1 MHKYL
6 LFTYLCCTT
15 IIQNKLPIM
24 IKLVKMISLAMAFII
39 GLSSCNPKKDEP
51 RKGLIPTTD
60 LLVHVESSGA
70 RALRAEDGTP
80 FKSARSVEDCMKR
93 LNALIFYLP
102 ENSEGNPSS
111 LGIKEEDKL
120 YDTHTIRIYSNYIIT
135 ERGELLHD
143 FIDGHD
149 FIFYDGRTPKEVVG
163 YIPNA
168 VMREA
173 GRKIKEAYKAGN
185 HEEVYRLM
193 QEAFV
198 AYPLTDAEYKTLK
211 AEGKL

>member
-1 MHKYL
+1 MM
-6 LFTYLCCTT
+6 
-15 IIQNKLPIM
+15 KLT
-24 IKLVKMISLAMAFII
+24 KMIALAVAVLI
-39 GLSSCNPKKDEP
+39 GLSACNPKKNEP
-51 RKGLIPTTD
+51 KKGLRQTTD
-60 LLVHVESSGA
+60 LLVHVKSSGA
-70 RALRAEDGTP
+70 RALRAEDGKP

-93 LNALIFYLP
+93 LNVLVFYEP
-102 ENSEGNPSS
+102 KFTSETS

-120 YDTHTIRIYSNYIIT
+120 YDTHTIRIYSNYIISQQ
-135 ERGELLHD
+135 GELVPA

-149 FIFYDGRTPKEVVG
+149 FIFYDARHPEEVVG

-168 VMREA
+168 VMHEA

-185 HEEVYRLM
+185 YDEVYRLM

>member
-1 MHKYL
+1 
-6 LFTYLCCTT
+6 
-15 IIQNKLPIM
+15 M
-24 IKLVKMISLAMAFII
+24 IKLTKIVALAVAVLI
-39 GLSSCNPKKDEP
+39 GLSACDTKKNEPKK
-51 RKGLIPTTD
+51 GIIPTTD
-60 LLVHVESSGA
+60 LLVHVKSSGA

-93 LNALIFYLP
+93 LNMLFFYLP
-102 ENSEGNPSS
+102 NTTSEAT
-111 LGIKEEDKL
+111 LGIKEEDKIL
-120 YDTHTIRIYSNYIIT
+120 DTHTIRIYSNYIIT
-135 ERGELLHD
+135 ERGELSLD

-149 FIFYDGRTPKEVVG
+149 FIFYDARTPKEVVG
-163 YIPNA
+163 YIPNS

-198 AYPLTDAEYKTLK
+198 AYPLTDAEYKALK

>member
-1 MHKYL
+1 MMKI
-6 LFTYLCCTT
+6 TK
-15 IIQNKLPIM
+15 IIA
-24 IKLVKMISLAMAFII
+24 LAVAVLI
-39 GLSSCNPKKDEP
+39 GLSACNPKKNEP
-51 RKGLIPTTD
+51 KKGLRQTTD
-60 LLVHVESSGA
+60 LLVHVKSSGA
-70 RALRAEDGTP
+70 RALRAEDGKP

-93 LNALIFYLP
+93 LNVLVFYSP
-102 ENSEGNPSS
+102 KFTSEIS

-120 YDTHTIRIYSNYIIT
+120 YDTHTIRIYSNYIISQQ
-135 ERGELLHD
+135 GELVPD

-149 FIFYDGRTPKEVVG
+149 FIFYDARHPEEVVG

-168 VMREA
+168 VIHEA
-173 GRKIKEAYKAGN
+173 GRKIKDAYKAGN

-198 AYPLTDAEYKTLK
+198 AYPLTDAEYKALK

>member
-1 MHKYL
+1 MMKI
-6 LFTYLCCTT
+6 T
-15 IIQNKLPIM
+15 
-24 IKLVKMISLAMAFII
+24 KMIALAVAFII
-39 GLSSCNPKKDEP
+39 GLAACDTKKNEP

-60 LLVHVESSGA
+60 LLVHVKPSGA
-70 RALRAEDGTP
+70 RALRAEDGKP

-93 LNALIFYLP
+93 LNMLIFYASN
-102 ENSEGNPSS
+102 EKYTSS

-135 ERGELLHD
+135 ERGELSPE

-168 VMREA
+168 IMREA

>member
-1 MHKYL
+1 MMKI
-6 LFTYLCCTT
+6 TK
-15 IIQNKLPIM
+15 I
-24 IKLVKMISLAMAFII
+24 VALAVAVLI
-39 GLSSCNPKKDEP
+39 GLSACNPKKNEP

-60 LLVHVESSGA
+60 LLVHVKSSGA
-70 RALRAEDGTP
+70 RALRAEDGKP

-93 LNALIFYLP
+93 LNMLFFYRP
-102 ENSEGNPSS
+102 NATSETH

-135 ERGELLHD
+135 QKGELLPD

-149 FIFYDGRTPKEVVG
+149 FIFYDARTPKEVVG

-168 VMREA
+168 IMREA

-198 AYPLTDAEYKTLK
+198 AYPLTDAEYKALK

>member
-1 MHKYL
+1 
-6 LFTYLCCTT
+6 
-15 IIQNKLPIM
+15 M
-24 IKLVKMISLAMAFII
+24 IKLTKMIALAVSLLI
-39 GLSSCNPKKDEP
+39 GLSACNPKKNEP

-60 LLVHVESSGA
+60 LLVHVKSSGA
-70 RALRAEDGTP
+70 RALRAEDGKP

-93 LNALIFYLP
+93 LNMLFFYRP
-102 ENSEGNPSS
+102 NATSETH

-135 ERGELLHD
+135 QKGELLPD

-149 FIFYDGRTPKEVVG
+149 FIFYDARTPKEVVG

-168 VMREA
+168 IMREA

-198 AYPLTDAEYKTLK
+198 AYPLTDAEYKALK

>member
-1 MHKYL
+1 MMKI
-6 LFTYLCCTT
+6 TK
-15 IIQNKLPIM
+15 IIA
-24 IKLVKMISLAMAFII
+24 LAVAVLI
-39 GLSSCNPKKDEP
+39 GLSACNPKKDEP

-60 LLVHVESSGA
+60 LLVHVKSSGA
-70 RALRAEDGTP
+70 RALKAEDGKP

-93 LNALIFYLP
+93 LNFLVFYLP
-102 ENSEGNPSS
+102 NTTTESS
-111 LGIKEEDKL
+111 LFIKEEDKL
-120 YDTHTIRIYSNYIIT
+120 FDTHTIRIYSNYIIT
-135 ERGELLHD
+135 ERGELLPD

-173 GRKIKEAYKAGN
+173 GRKIKEAYKTGN

-198 AYPLTDAEYKTLK
+198 AYPLTDTEYKALK

>member
-1 MHKYL
+1 
-6 LFTYLCCTT
+6 
-15 IIQNKLPIM
+15 M
-24 IKLVKMISLAMAFII
+24 IKLTKIVALAVALLI
-39 GLSSCNPKKDEP
+39 GLSACDTKKNEP

-60 LLVHVESSGA
+60 LLVHVKSSGA
-70 RALRAEDGTP
+70 RALRAEDGKP

-93 LNALIFYLP
+93 LNALLFYRP
-102 ENSEGNPSS
+102 NATSETS
-111 LGIKEEDKL
+111 LFIKEEDKL
-120 YDTHTIRIYSNYIIT
+120 YDTHTIRIYSNYVIT
-135 ERGELLHD
+135 QQGELLPD

-168 VMREA
+168 IMREA

-198 AYPLTDAEYKTLK
+198 AYPLTDAEYKALK

>member
-1 MHKYL
+1 MMKI
-6 LFTYLCCTT
+6 TK
-15 IIQNKLPIM
+15 IIA
-24 IKLVKMISLAMAFII
+24 LAVAVLI
-39 GLSSCNPKKDEP
+39 GLSACNPKKDEP

-60 LLVHVESSGA
+60 LLVHVKSSGA

-80 FKSARSVEDCMKR
+80 FKSARSVEECMKR
-93 LNALIFYLP
+93 LNVLVYYRP
-102 ENSEGNPSS
+102 DDSEGHPSS

-135 ERGELLHD
+135 QRGELQPD

-149 FIFYDGRTPKEVVG
+149 FIFYDGRTPSEVVG

-168 VMREA
+168 IMQEA

-198 AYPLTDAEYKTLK
+198 AYPLTDAEYKALK

>member
-1 MHKYL
+1 MM
-6 LFTYLCCTT
+6 
-15 IIQNKLPIM
+15 KLT
-24 IKLVKMISLAMAFII
+24 KMIALAVAFII
-39 GLSSCNPKKDEP
+39 GLSACDTKKNEP

-60 LLVHVESSGA
+60 LLVHVKSSGA
-70 RALRAEDGTP
+70 RALRAEDGKP

-93 LNALIFYLP
+93 LNFLVYYASNEKY
-102 ENSEGNPSS
+102 ESS
-111 LGIKEEDKL
+111 LFIKEEDKL

-135 ERGELLHD
+135 QQGELSPE

-168 VMREA
+168 IMREA

-198 AYPLTDAEYKTLK
+198 AYPLTDAEYKALK

>member
-1 MHKYL
+1 MM
-6 LFTYLCCTT
+6 
-15 IIQNKLPIM
+15 KLT
-24 IKLVKMISLAMAFII
+24 KMIALAVAVLI
-39 GLSSCNPKKDEP
+39 GLSACDTKKNEPK
-51 RKGLIPTTD
+51 KGLIPTTD
-60 LLVHVESSGA
+60 LLVHVKSSGA
-70 RALRAEDGTP
+70 RALRAEDGKP

-93 LNALIFYLP
+93 LNMLFFYSP
-102 ENSEGNPSS
+102 KFTSETT

-120 YDTHTIRIYSNYIIT
+120 YDTHTIRIYSNYIISQQ
-135 ERGELLHD
+135 GELVPD

-149 FIFYDGRTPKEVVG
+149 FIFYDARTPKEVVG

-185 HEEVYRLM
+185 YNEVYRLM

>member
-1 MHKYL
+1 
-6 LFTYLCCTT
+6 
-15 IIQNKLPIM
+15 M
-24 IKLVKMISLAMAFII
+24 IKLTKMIALAVAFII
-39 GLSSCNPKKDEP
+39 GLSACNPKKNEP
-51 RKGLIPTTD
+51 KKGLIPTTD
-60 LLVHVESSGA
+60 LLVHVKSSGA

-80 FKSARSVEDCMKR
+80 FKSARSVEECMKR
-93 LNALIFYLP
+93 LNVLVFYLP
-102 ENSEGNPSS
+102 KTTSEAS
-111 LGIKEEDKL
+111 LGIKEEDKI

-135 ERGELLHD
+135 ERGELNPD

-168 VMREA
+168 IMHEA

-198 AYPLTDAEYKTLK
+198 AYPLTDAEYKALK

>member
-1 MHKYL
+1 MMKI
-6 LFTYLCCTT
+6 TK
-15 IIQNKLPIM
+15 IIA
-24 IKLVKMISLAMAFII
+24 LAVAVLI
-39 GLSSCNPKKDEP
+39 GLSACNPKKNEP
-51 RKGLIPTTD
+51 KKGLRQTTD
-60 LLVHVESSGA
+60 LLVHVKSSGA
-70 RALRAEDGTP
+70 RALRAEDGKP

-93 LNALIFYLP
+93 LNMLFFYASN
-102 ENSEGNPSS
+102 EKYEST

-135 ERGELLHD
+135 ERGELSPE

-149 FIFYDGRTPKEVVG
+149 FIFYDARTPKEVVG

-168 VMREA
+168 VMHEA

>member
-1 MHKYL
+1 MM
-6 LFTYLCCTT
+6 
-15 IIQNKLPIM
+15 KLT
-24 IKLVKMISLAMAFII
+24 KMIALAVAVLI
-39 GLSSCNPKKDEP
+39 GLSACNPKKNEP

-60 LLVHVESSGA
+60 LLVHVKSSGA
-70 RALRAEDGTP
+70 RALRAEDGKP

-93 LNALIFYLP
+93 LNTLIFYASN
-102 ENSEGNPSS
+102 EKYESS

-135 ERGELLHD
+135 ERGELSPE

-149 FIFYDGRTPKEVVG
+149 FIFYDGRHPKEVVG

-168 VMREA
+168 VMHEA

-193 QEAFV
+193 QQAFV
-198 AYPLTDAEYKTLK
+198 AYPLTDAEYKALK

>member
-1 MHKYL
+1 MKI
-6 LFTYLCCTT
+6 T
-15 IIQNKLPIM
+15 
-24 IKLVKMISLAMAFII
+24 KMIALAVAVLI
-39 GLSSCNPKKDEP
+39 GLSACDTKKNEPK
-51 RKGLIPTTD
+51 KGLIPTTD
-60 LLVHVESSGA
+60 LLVHVKSSGA
-70 RALRAEDGTP
+70 RALRAEDGKP

-93 LNALIFYLP
+93 LNMLFFYRP
-102 ENSEGNPSS
+102 NATSETH

-135 ERGELLHD
+135 QKGELLPD

-149 FIFYDGRTPKEVVG
+149 FIFYDARTPKEVVG

-168 VMREA
+168 IMREA

-198 AYPLTDAEYKTLK
+198 AYPLTDAEYKALK

>member
-1 MHKYL
+1 MMKL
-6 LFTYLCCTT
+6 TK
-15 IIQNKLPIM
+15 IIA
-24 IKLVKMISLAMAFII
+24 LAVAFII
-39 GLSSCNPKKDEP
+39 GLSACNPKKNEP
-51 RKGLIPTTD
+51 KKGLRQTTD
-60 LLVHVESSGA
+60 LLVHVKSSGA
-70 RALRAEDGTP
+70 RALRAEDGKP

-93 LNALIFYLP
+93 LNTLLFYGP
-102 ENSEGNPSS
+102 KSTGEIS

-135 ERGELLHD
+135 QQGELMPD

-168 VMREA
+168 VMHEA

-185 HEEVYRLM
+185 YNEVYRLM

-198 AYPLTDAEYKTLK
+198 AYPLTDAEYKALK

>member
-1 MHKYL
+1 
-6 LFTYLCCTT
+6 
-15 IIQNKLPIM
+15 M
-24 IKLVKMISLAMAFII
+24 IKLTKIVALAVAFII
-39 GLSSCNPKKDEP
+39 GLSACNPKKNEP
-51 RKGLIPTTD
+51 RKGIIPTTD
-60 LLVHVESSGA
+60 LLVHVKSSGA
-70 RALRAEDGTP
+70 RALRAEDGKP

-93 LNALIFYLP
+93 LNALLFYRP
-102 ENSEGNPSS
+102 NATSETS

-120 YDTHTIRIYSNYIIT
+120 LDTHTIRIYSYYIIT
-135 ERGELLHD
+135 QKGELLPD

-168 VMREA
+168 IMREA

>member
-1 MHKYL
+1 MM
-6 LFTYLCCTT
+6 
-15 IIQNKLPIM
+15 KLTKI
-24 IKLVKMISLAMAFII
+24 VALAVAVLI
-39 GLSSCNPKKDEP
+39 GLSACNPKKNEP

-60 LLVHVESSGA
+60 LLVHVKPSGA

-93 LNALIFYLP
+93 LNMLFYYSP
-102 ENSEGNPSS
+102 NATSEGH

-135 ERGELLHD
+135 QMGELSPE

-149 FIFYDGRTPKEVVG
+149 FIFYDARTPKEVVG

-168 VMREA
+168 VMHEA

-185 HEEVYRLM
+185 YDEVYRLM

>member
-1 MHKYL
+1 
-6 LFTYLCCTT
+6 
-15 IIQNKLPIM
+15 M
-24 IKLVKMISLAMAFII
+24 IKLTKMIAMAVAVLI
-39 GLSSCNPKKDEP
+39 GLSACNPKKNEP

-60 LLVHVESSGA
+60 LLVHVKPSGA

-93 LNALIFYLP
+93 LNALLFYLP
-102 ENSEGNPSS
+102 NTTSEAS

-135 ERGELLHD
+135 QKGELLPD

-149 FIFYDGRTPKEVVG
+149 FIFYDARTPKEVVG

-168 VMREA
+168 IMREA

-198 AYPLTDAEYKTLK
+198 AYPLTEAEYKTLK

>member
-1 MHKYL
+1 MM
-6 LFTYLCCTT
+6 
-15 IIQNKLPIM
+15 KLT
-24 IKLVKMISLAMAFII
+24 KMIALAVAFII
-39 GLSSCNPKKDEP
+39 GLSACNPKKDEP

-60 LLVHVESSGA
+60 LLVHVKSSGA
-70 RALRAEDGTP
+70 RALRAEDGKP

-93 LNALIFYLP
+93 LNFLVFYLP
-102 ENSEGNPSS
+102 NTTTESS
-111 LGIKEEDKL
+111 LFIKEEDKL
-120 YDTHTIRIYSNYIIT
+120 FDTHTIRIYSNYIIT
-135 ERGELLHD
+135 ERGELSPE

-168 VMREA
+168 VMHEA

-198 AYPLTDAEYKTLK
+198 AYPLTDTEYKALK

>member
-1 MHKYL
+1 
-6 LFTYLCCTT
+6 
-15 IIQNKLPIM
+15 M
-24 IKLVKMISLAMAFII
+24 IKLTKIIALAVAFII
-39 GLSSCNPKKDEP
+39 GLSACNPKKNEP
-51 RKGLIPTTD
+51 KKGLRQTTD
-60 LLVHVESSGA
+60 LLVHVKSSGA
-70 RALRAEDGTP
+70 RALRAEDGKP

-93 LNALIFYLP
+93 LNFLVFYGSNDKF
-102 ENSEGNPSS
+102 ETS

-120 YDTHTIRIYSNYIIT
+120 FDTHTIRIYSNYIISQQ
-135 ERGELLHD
+135 GELVPD

-149 FIFYDGRTPKEVVG
+149 FIFYDARTPKEVVG

-168 VMREA
+168 VMHEA

-185 HEEVYRLM
+185 YDEVYRLM

-198 AYPLTDAEYKTLK
+198 AYPLTDAEYKALK

>member
-1 MHKYL
+1 
-6 LFTYLCCTT
+6 
-15 IIQNKLPIM
+15 M
-24 IKLVKMISLAMAFII
+24 IKLTKMIALAVAFII
-39 GLSSCNPKKDEP
+39 GLSVCNPKKNEP
-51 RKGLIPTTD
+51 KKGLIPTTD
-60 LLVHVESSGA
+60 LLVHVKSSGA

-80 FKSARSVEDCMKR
+80 FKSARSVEECMKR
-93 LNALIFYLP
+93 LNVLVFYLP
-102 ENSEGNPSS
+102 KTTSEAS
-111 LGIKEEDKL
+111 LGIKEEDKI

-135 ERGELLHD
+135 ERGELNPD

-168 VMREA
+168 IMHEA

-198 AYPLTDAEYKTLK
+198 AYPLTDAEYKALK

>member
-1 MHKYL
+1 
-6 LFTYLCCTT
+6 
-15 IIQNKLPIM
+15 M
-24 IKLVKMISLAMAFII
+24 IKLTKIIALAVAFII
-39 GLSSCNPKKDEP
+39 GLSACNPKKNEP
-51 RKGLIPTTD
+51 KKGLRQTTD
-60 LLVHVESSGA
+60 LLVHVKSSGV
-70 RALRAEDGTP
+70 RALRAEDGKP

-93 LNALIFYLP
+93 LNVLVFYEP
-102 ENSEGNPSS
+102 KFTSETS

-120 YDTHTIRIYSNYIIT
+120 YDTHTIRIYSNYIISQQ
-135 ERGELLHD
+135 GELVPA

-149 FIFYDGRTPKEVVG
+149 FIFYDARHPEEVVG

-168 VMREA
+168 VMHEA

-185 HEEVYRLM
+185 YDEVYRLM

>member
-1 MHKYL
+1 MM
-6 LFTYLCCTT
+6 
-15 IIQNKLPIM
+15 KLT
-24 IKLVKMISLAMAFII
+24 KMIAMAVAVLI
-39 GLSSCNPKKDEP
+39 GLSACDTKKNEP

-60 LLVHVESSGA
+60 LLVHVKSSGA
-70 RALRAEDGTP
+70 RALRAEDGKP

-93 LNALIFYLP
+93 LNMLFFYRP
-102 ENSEGNPSS
+102 NATSDTH
-111 LGIKEEDKL
+111 LGINEEDKL

-135 ERGELLHD
+135 QKGELLPD
-143 FIDGHD
+143 LIDGHD
-149 FIFYDGRTPKEVVG
+149 FIFYDARTPKEVVG

-185 HEEVYRLM
+185 HDEVYRLM

-198 AYPLTDAEYKTLK
+198 AYPLTDAEYKALK

>member
-1 MHKYL
+1 
-6 LFTYLCCTT
+6 
-15 IIQNKLPIM
+15 M
-24 IKLVKMISLAMAFII
+24 IKLTKIIALAVAVLI
-39 GLSSCNPKKDEP
+39 GLSACDTKKNEPKK
-51 RKGLIPTTD
+51 GLRQTTD
-60 LLVHVESSGA
+60 LLVHVKSSGA
-70 RALRAEDGTP
+70 RALRAEDGKP

-93 LNALIFYLP
+93 LNVLVFYEP
-102 ENSEGNPSS
+102 KFTSETS

-120 YDTHTIRIYSNYIIT
+120 YDTHTIRIYSNYIISQQ
-135 ERGELLHD
+135 GELVSA

-149 FIFYDGRTPKEVVG
+149 FIFYDARHPEEVVG

-168 VMREA
+168 VMHEA

-185 HEEVYRLM
+185 YDEVYRLM

-198 AYPLTDAEYKTLK
+198 AYPLTDAEYKALK

>member
-1 MHKYL
+1 MM
-6 LFTYLCCTT
+6 
-15 IIQNKLPIM
+15 KLT
-24 IKLVKMISLAMAFII
+24 KMIAMAVAVLI
-39 GLSSCNPKKDEP
+39 GLSACNPKKNEP
-51 RKGLIPTTD
+51 RKGIIPTTD
-60 LLVHVESSGA
+60 LLVHVKSSGA

-93 LNALIFYLP
+93 LNVLIFYLP
-102 ENSEGNPSS
+102 NVTSEAY

-135 ERGELLHD
+135 QKGELLPD

-168 VMREA
+168 IMREA

>member
-1 MHKYL
+1 
-6 LFTYLCCTT
+6 
-15 IIQNKLPIM
+15 M
-24 IKLVKMISLAMAFII
+24 IKLTKMIALAVSLLI
-39 GLSSCNPKKDEP
+39 GLSACNPKKNEP

-60 LLVHVESSGA
+60 LLVHVKSSGA
-70 RALRAEDGTP
+70 RALRAEDGKP

-93 LNALIFYLP
+93 LNMLIFYLP
-102 ENSEGNPSS
+102 NVTSEAY

-120 YDTHTIRIYSNYIIT
+120 FDTHTIRIYSNYIIT
-135 ERGELLHD
+135 QKGELLPD

-149 FIFYDGRTPKEVVG
+149 FIFYDARTPKEVVG

-168 VMREA
+168 IMREA

>member
-1 MHKYL
+1 
-6 LFTYLCCTT
+6 
-15 IIQNKLPIM
+15 M
-24 IKLVKMISLAMAFII
+24 IKLTKMIALAVAFII
-39 GLSSCNPKKDEP
+39 GLSACDTKKNEPK
-51 RKGLIPTTD
+51 KGLIPTTD
-60 LLVHVESSGA
+60 LLVHVKSSGA
-70 RALRAEDGTP
+70 RALRADDGKP

-93 LNALIFYLP
+93 LNVLVFYASN
-102 ENSEGNPSS
+102 EKYESS

-120 YDTHTIRIYSNYIIT
+120 FDTHTIRIYSNYIIT
-135 ERGELLHD
+135 ERGELSHE

-149 FIFYDGRTPKEVVG
+149 FIFYDARHPEEVVG

-168 VMREA
+168 VMHEA

-198 AYPLTDAEYKTLK
+198 AYPLTEAEYKTLK